1 MMLNVFALAAVVA
14 VSSAGCVKDCGCPA
28 SPEAAGTDMTF
39 MICASTCMSNCMGTD
54 VSMESAVKCGLAA
67 TTDCPK
73 LAADAAA
80 VSNGGLDTLLLSL
93 FDESDR
99 NSNLVDTSISFG
111 DSNSVDFGMTMDQ
124 MLALMPPEQ
133 MQAQVDQMIKEMQT
147 SIPASAWN
155 LFEGP
160 MKRLSTDKAL
170 QVKVMTAMMS
180 ADMGDDDGCTI
191 NCSGNQQMGE
201 NGRPGTCDCTGSCCD
216 DEGDD
221 NGLDFEDPTTLKMFN
236 LLGIDMY
243 AVQAIVMKEMKSY
256 AVDAAKDAFEA
267 AGCGAGTGGAT
278 ADTDDADDS
287 ASEHLALMQK
297 DCRSEFDAC
306 QGDCKTFLLKN
317 IKNPA
322 PPSQEAIA
330 AAGPEAVALLT
341 CYMKNMMDDGD
352 GSGDGGG
359 NVGGGGGSNGGSN
372 DGVKDGEICYPDGT
386 QGFPQTDCAA
396 GLECIEATNGAVTEF
411 RCSGAP
417 GTAPPPSPPS
427 PPAPTVKDG
436 EICYP
441 DGTQGFPQT
450 DCAAGLECIEATKG
464 AVTEFRCTTADGS
477 ADLCDELKKT
487 LANSEAALADLIAA
501 ETIDKTSS
509 AAATTASLAVAV
521 AAVVATFL

>member
-1 MMLNVFALAAVVA
+1 
-14 VSSAGCVKDCGCPA
+14 
-28 SPEAAGTDMTF
+28 
-39 MICASTCMSNCMGTD
+39 
-54 VSMESAVKCGLAA
+54 
-67 TTDCPK
+67 
-73 LAADAAA
+73 
-80 VSNGGLDTLLLSL
+80 
-93 FDESDR
+93 
-99 NSNLVDTSISFG
+99 
-111 DSNSVDFGMTMDQ
+111 
-124 MLALMPPEQ
+124 
-133 MQAQVDQMIKEMQT
+133 
-147 SIPASAWN
+147 
-155 LFEGP
+155 
-160 MKRLSTDKAL
+160 
-170 QVKVMTAMMS
+170 
-180 ADMGDDDGCTI
+180 
-191 NCSGNQQMGE
+191 
-201 NGRPGTCDCTGSCCD
+201 
-216 DEGDD
+216 
-221 NGLDFEDPTTLKMFN
+221 MFN

-243 AVQAIVMKEMKSY
+243 AVEAIVMKEMKSY

-372 DGVKDGEICYPDGT
+372 GGVKDGEICYPYGT

-441 DGTQGFPQT
+441 DETQGFPQTDCAAGLVCIEATKGAVTEFRCSVAPGVAPPPSPPSPPAPTVKDGEICYPDGTQGFPQT
-450 DCAAGLECIEATKG
+450 DCAAGLECIEATNG
-464 AVTEFRCTTADGS
+464 AVTEFRCTTAGS

-487 LANSEAALADLIAA
+487 LANSEAALADHIAA